1 MMPQMLI
8 ALQTVIAKFGYK
20 IDLRSKDD
28 ISKSLNSLL
37 RGCRNQRTNLVDTLT
52 IRTMSKAKYSTDN
65 IGHYGL
71 AFDYYS
77 FYVAYSS
84 LS

>member
-1 MMPQMLI
+1 MVKG
-8 ALQTVIAKFGYK
+8 T
-20 IDLRSKDD
+20 
-28 ISKSLNSLL
+28 KSI
-37 RGCRNQRTNLVDTLT
+37 DTLA

-77 FYVAYSS
+77 HLLHQFVVILMLWYTVCCNFI
-84 LS
+84 